1 MNKKRNLV
9 IIFAKDPV
17 AGRVKTRLAKEIG
30 KDKALKVYE
39 SLLKKTFKTFEQTKH
54 DVRAYFTPSRDNLKK
69 LLPKRFK
76 LLPQKGRSLGIKM
89 FNAFKDS
96 FKYYR
101 KIILIGVDCPFVN
114 KSLIQKAFASLSKHT
129 IIIGPSKDGGYYLIG
144 LSKPYPSIFKNISWG
159 SNKVLKQ
166 TLKQCKLLSTK
177 PYLLKKLY
185 DIDTLSDYKKWR
197 SKK

>member
-17 AGRVKTRLAKEIG
+17 AGRVKTRLAKETG
-30 KDKALKVYE
+30 KRQALKVYE
-39 SLLKKTFKTFEQTKH
+39 SLLKKTFKTFKKTKY
-54 DVRAYFTPSRDNLKK
+54 DVRVYFTPGRDNLKK
-69 LLPKRFK
+69 LLPKRFE
-76 LLPQKGRSLGIKM
+76 LFPQKGRGLGSRM
-89 FNAFKDS
+89 FNAFKDC
-96 FKYYR
+96 FKYYQ

-114 KSLIQKAFASLSKHT
+114 KGLIQKAFASLSQHS
-129 IIIGPSKDGGYYLIG
+129 IIFGPSKDGGYYLVG
-144 LSKPYPSIFKNISWG
+144 LSKLYPSIFKNISWG

-166 TLKQCKLLSTK
+166 TLKQCKLLSIK

-185 DIDTLSDYKKWR
+185 DIDTVSDYKKWR